1 MSRLILTALMNQPTY
16 GPDTLSPL
24 ESYQLFRSRIEHED
38 NLIIQRLSWLLA
50 SQAFLFTAYAITT
63 NGLSSVEPKVAGH
76 FLEQSGLLFRLIP
89 TVAIGVA
96 VLIYIGILAA
106 LRAIRQ
112 LRRLYQAQ
120 PVPPDLPPIQ
130 TPATTRLLGLSAPLL
145 LPLLFISVWLVLLLN
160 GPGRK

>member
-1 MSRLILTALMNQPTY
+1 MNSSNY
-16 GPDTLSPL
+16 GSDKLSEL
-24 ESYQLFRSRIEHED
+24 EAYQLFRSRIEHED

-63 NGLSSVEPKVAGH
+63 NGLSSLEPKIASR
-76 FLEQSGLLFRLIP
+76 FFEQSGLLFRLIP

-96 VLIYIGILAA
+96 LLIYIGILAA

-112 LRRLYQAQ
+112 LRRLYQAR
-120 PVPPDLPPIQ
+120 PTSPDLPPIQ
-130 TPATTRLLGLSAPLL
+130 TAATTRLLGLSAPLL

-160 GPGRK
+160 GPSRK

>member
-1 MSRLILTALMNQPTY
+1 MNSSTY
-16 GPDTLSPL
+16 GPDKLPAL
-24 ESYQLFRSRIEHED
+24 DSYQLFRSRIEHED

-63 NGLSSVEPKVAGH
+63 NGLSTLEPKTAGR
-76 FLEQSGLLFRLIP
+76 FFEQAGLLFRLIP

-96 VLIYIGILAA
+96 LLIYIGILAA

-112 LRRLYQAQ
+112 LRRLYQAR

-130 TPATTRLLGLSAPLL
+130 TAATTRLLGLSAPLL

-160 GPGRK
+160 GPSRK